1 MSGTYGAEEV
11 TMVPGCHREMQ
22 RAVDFE
28 GGRKCSAMMLRSGVL
43 IGNGDVRNQVCGETP
58 GDRKRLVNPAAVPET
73 NGK

>member
-1 MSGTYGAEEV
+1 ME
-11 TMVPGCHREMQ
+11 

-28 GGRKCSAMMLRSGVL
+28 GGKKCSAMMLWSSVL

-58 GDRKRLVNPAAVPET
+58 GDRKRRPSPPFDSVPVI